1 MHAQVCGVQP
11 GKVLELRTTLGLL
24 RARAILDQQIEQ
36 ERQVQQQ
43 QTDRGLR
50 GGGGGGDH
58 KIPMTSGR
66 LKHGR

>member
-1 MHAQVCGVQP
+1 MHVQVCGVQP

-43 QTDRGLR
+43 QQTDRGLR
-50 GGGGGGDH
+50 GGGGDH
-58 KIPMTSGR
+58 KISMTSGR